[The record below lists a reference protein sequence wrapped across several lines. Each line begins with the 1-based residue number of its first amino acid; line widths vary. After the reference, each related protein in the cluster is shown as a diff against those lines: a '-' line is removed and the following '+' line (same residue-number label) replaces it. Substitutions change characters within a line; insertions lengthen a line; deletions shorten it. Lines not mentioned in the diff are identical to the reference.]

1 MYAIITIKHDF
12 HYINICQVPRGTF
25 AWPSEGRGRGGAVEN
40 LGFQQLPRH
49 LTKFM
54 HEKPCFMNQVLLK
67 NNPETENVF
76 FCDSCFQN
84 LTTVQPLYNS
94 HPWDSKKWLLLGGDR
109 FGEVKYTFIVKPH
122 FGDIK
127 TGCYREVA
135 VVER

>member
-25 AWPSEGRGRGGAVEN
+25 AWSLGGEGAGGGGGGAVEN

-49 LTKFM
+49 RAKFM

-67 NNPETENVF
+67 NNPETETVFFFF

-94 HPWDSKKWLLLGGDR
+94 HPWDSKK
-109 FGEVKYTFIVKPH
+109 
-122 FGDIK
+122 
-127 TGCYREVA
+127 VA
-135 VVER
+135 VVGR